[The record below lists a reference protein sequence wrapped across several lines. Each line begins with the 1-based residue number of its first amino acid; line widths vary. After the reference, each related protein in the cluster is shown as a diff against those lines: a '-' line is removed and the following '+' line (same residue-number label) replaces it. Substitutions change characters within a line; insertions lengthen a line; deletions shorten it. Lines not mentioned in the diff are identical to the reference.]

1 MNSQLSINDLLLM
14 DSEIA
19 IKWSD
24 TTESYILLQ
33 ALRDH
38 CPCAHCS
45 GETDVFGNVYKGAH
59 VKKIGTAY
67 ELKNVI
73 KVGHYAI
80 RITWGDGHSDG
91 IFTHEYLR
99 NLDLS
104 SE

>member
-1 MNSQLSINDLLLM
+1 MLKCKCVNIVN
-14 DSEIA
+14 
-19 IKWSD
+19 
-24 TTESYILLQ
+24 
-33 ALRDH
+33 
-38 CPCAHCS
+38 
-45 GETDVFGNVYKGAH
+45 
-59 VKKIGTAY
+59 Y

-99 NLDLS
+99 KLDLS